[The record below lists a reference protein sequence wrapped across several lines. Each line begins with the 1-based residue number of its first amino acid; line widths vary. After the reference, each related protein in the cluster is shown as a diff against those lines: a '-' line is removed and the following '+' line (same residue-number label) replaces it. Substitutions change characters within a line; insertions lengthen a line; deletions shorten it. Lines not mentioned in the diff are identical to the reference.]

1 MRVNM
6 IVTLQCT
13 KQPIITMIK
22 TSYSIL
28 IPILTLCTLGASA
41 QSATVYT
48 TSGDRSIDLQQSTV
62 NANSGA
68 SANFVVNTGTKY
80 QEIDGFGYAIT
91 YAACYNLMQMS
102 ESMRNNLLA
111 KTFSPS
117 SGCGSSYVRISIGT
131 NDFSSDEYTLCDT
144 KGPDDNL
151 LQYFGLHSDEIN
163 YVIPMLQKIKALN
176 PNLKIIA
183 TPWTPPLWM
192 KTNGAWTNGELSS
205 TYYDAYGD
213 YFVKFIQTMKGYGLD
228 IYAVTPQNEPMNRG
242 NSASCYMPW
251 ETEADFISQ
260 SLAPKFKAAG
270 LTTKIYLWD
279 HNYNYDD
286 VSDQI
291 DYPYNALQRMGTS
304 FSGYDLVAGSAW
316 HKYTGYDNDWTEMID
331 IYGKTGKDN
340 LFTEASIGTWNNGD
354 DLYNSLARDMRDLV
368 IHPAMGYCR
377 GSIAWNFAL
386 DIDGDPHRG
395 SGACTTCRGAISVA
409 EDGSYYVCNSHYYIM
424 AQASAVVKPGAYR
437 VATSGDMSNIYFTA
451 YQNTDG
457 TVGVLISNMN
467 GSAQTVNVAYGD
479 EVYSFSLPA
488 MGVVT
493 ALLPKSSSDTSSTVT
508 PTTAE
513 YYFTGSLTDWNTPGE
528 GQSIALTNNNGLYYS
543 DIAYS
548 YEGSTTDPERF
559 KIFQG
564 TGWDIPFGLSDT
576 SGLGSE
582 SNRISGPVTGLTL
595 SRGSQNDIY
604 YSLNGTYRTV
614 FNPSTYKLSILNPN
628 PDDLYLSGTFNNWTG
643 PGEDSSAKMTYN
655 SMGYYTCTLDL
666 SGSDR
671 FCIYTGTGWDGL
683 KYGRASADAVLSE
696 SNVTVTLQSGASSA
710 YTTVFDPTNSTISI
724 LDPSPETLYVAG
736 SFNNWTK
743 PGEDS
748 AYKMNYTDY
757 GYYTVTLSL
766 SGSGRFNIHT
776 GTGWDGTKYGRVS
789 NSESFNTSNNTVTI
803 AAGTADSNVDYD
815 IYYDD
820 LDGTYTFAFNPTTM
834 ELKYAL
840 STGEDYYLSG
850 TFNNWVGPG
859 EDSSARLVY
868 CHDGNY
874 LCVLSISG
882 SSDDDRFGIYTG
894 TGWDGQRYGRASTS
908 AVISESNATIALKKL
923 TSDEAADPG
932 NDVHFNLNGTYA
944 LVFNPVTLELSLV
957 GGSSSTS
964 GGDEYYLSGLFNG
977 WTGPGEDS
985 SAKLSYTSDG
995 NYQCT
1000 LSLSGSGDDARMVIF
1015 TGTGWDG
1022 QRYGRASTDAVLSES
1037 NTSISLK
1044 ALSDDE
1050 TSDPGNDI
1058 HYDLDGTYTL
1068 VFNPIT
1074 LELSLGGS
1082 SSSSSGEYY
1091 LSGLF
1096 NGWTGPG
1103 EDTSA
1108 QLRYISGN
1116 SYQCTLSLSGSGDD
1130 ARMVIYTGTG
1140 WDGQRYGRA
1149 STDAVLSESNTSIS
1163 LKALS
1168 DDETSDPGNDIHY
1181 DLDGTYTLTFNLSNM
1196 TLSLSEGTTTTV
1208 STSSTSL
1215 SDFYITGSLCGWDE
1229 PGTGESL
1236 QMSVSNSVITC
1247 DVPFDY
1253 TGSETD
1259 PDRFKL
1265 FQGTGWGGPYGLS
1278 DTSSLGGSQNNA
1290 VTGPATGLSVTAG
1303 SENDIY
1309 YTLSGV
1315 NSDIYYENLDGTYT
1329 LTFNPTTLELTI
1341 TKGYVVD
1348 TATVFYIS
1356 GEFNDWAT
1364 PGSNTAYEFTNNGSG
1379 VYTCKVT
1386 LSGSDRFVI
1395 YAGAGWDGVKYG
1407 RASTDAVL
1415 TDSNTTV
1422 LLQSGIASD
1431 YYAANI
1437 HYENLSGTYTLTF
1450 LPSSLSLS
1458 IVKDIPSGVA
1468 EIDADGSSETVYF
1481 DLMGRKVVS
1490 PGRGVYIKVT
1500 GSRVE
1505 KIVLR

>member
-1 MRVNM
+1 
-6 IVTLQCT
+6 
-13 KQPIITMIK
+13 MIK

-48 TSGDRSIDLQQSTV
+48 TSGDRSIDLKQSTV
-62 NANSGA
+62 SANSGA
-68 SANFVVNTGTKY
+68 AANYVVNTGTKY
-80 QEIDGFGYAIT
+80 QEVDGFGYAIT

-102 ESMRNNLLA
+102 ESMRNALLE
-111 KTFSPS
+111 KTFSPT

-144 KGPDDNL
+144 KGPDNDL
-151 LQYFGLHSDEIN
+151 LQNFGLHSDEIN

-192 KTNGAWTNGELSS
+192 KTNNSWTGGELSS

-228 IYAVTPQNEPMNRG
+228 IYAVTPQNEPMNKG
-242 NSASCYMPW
+242 NSASCYMTW
-251 ETEADFISQ
+251 QTEADFISQ

-291 DYPYNALQRMGTS
+291 DYPYYALQRMGTS

-331 IYGKTGKDN
+331 IYSKTGKDN

-395 SGACTTCRGAISVA
+395 AGACSTCRGAISVA

-437 VATSGDMSNIYFTA
+437 VATSGYMSNIYFTA

-467 GSAQTVNVAYGD
+467 SSAQTVNVAYGD

-493 ALLPKSSSDTSSTVT
+493 ALLPKSSSDTSST
-508 PTTAE
+508 TTTTE

-528 GQSIALTNNNGLYYS
+528 GLSIALTNNNGLYYS

-582 SNRISGPVTGLTL
+582 SNRITGPVTGLTL

-614 FNPSTYKLSILNPN
+614 FDPSTYKLSILHPS
-628 PDDLYLSGTFNNWTG
+628 PEDLYLSGTFNNWTG

-683 KYGRASADAVLSE
+683 KYGRASTDAVLSE
-696 SNVTVTLQSGASSA
+696 SNVTVTLQGGAPNA
-710 YTTVFDPTNSTISI
+710 YTTVFDPSNSTLSI

-736 SFNNWTK
+736 SFNNWTQ

-748 AYKMNYTDY
+748 AYQMTYTDY
-757 GYYTVTLSL
+757 GYYAVTLNL

-776 GTGWDGTKYGRVS
+776 GTGWNGTKYGRVS
-789 NSESFNTSNNTVTI
+789 TSESFNTSNNTVTI

-868 CHDGNY
+868 SHDGNY

-882 SSDDDRFGIYTG
+882 TSDDDRFGIYTG

-908 AVISESNATIALKKL
+908 SVISESNATISLKKL
-923 TSDEAADPG
+923 TTDEANDPG
-932 NDVHFNLNGTYA
+932 NDIHFSLNGTYA

-957 GGSSSTS
+957 GGSSTTT
-964 GGDEYYLSGLFNG
+964 E
-977 WTGPGEDS
+977 GE
-985 SAKLSYTSDG
+985 
-995 NYQCT
+995 
-1000 LSLSGSGDDARMVIF
+1000 
-1015 TGTGWDG
+1015 
-1022 QRYGRASTDAVLSES
+1022 
-1037 NTSISLK
+1037 
-1044 ALSDDE
+1044 
-1050 TSDPGNDI
+1050 
-1058 HYDLDGTYTL
+1058 
-1068 VFNPIT
+1068 
-1074 LELSLGGS
+1074 
-1082 SSSSSGEYY
+1082 EYY

-1108 QLRYISGN
+1108 RLRYTSDGN
-1116 SYQCTLSLSGSGDD
+1116 YQCTLALSGSGDE
-1130 ARMVIYTGTG
+1130 ARMVIFTGTG
-1140 WDGQRYGRA
+1140 WDGQRYGRS
-1149 STDAVLSESNTSIS
+1149 STDAVLTTSNTSIS
-1163 LKALS
+1163 LKALTGE
-1168 DDETSDPGNDIHY
+1168 ETSDPGNDIHY
-1181 DLDGTYTLTFNLSNM
+1181 DLDGTYTLTFNPDDL
-1196 TLSLSEGTTTTV
+1196 TLSLSEGTA
-1208 STSSTSL
+1208 STGTASSL
-1215 SDFYITGSLCGWDE
+1215 GDFYITGSLTSWVE
-1229 PGTGESL
+1229 PGTDG
-1236 QMSVSNSVITC
+1236 SVKMGLNDAVISA
-1247 DVPFDY
+1247 DVAFDY

-1265 FQGTGWGGPYGLS
+1265 FQGTGWGSPYGLTDS
-1278 DTSSLGGSQNNA
+1278 SSLGGSKSNPI
-1290 VTGPATGLSVTAG
+1290 TGPVTALSLTAG

-1309 YTLSGV
+1309 YTLTGV
-1315 NSDIYYENLDGTYT
+1315 NSDIYYEDLDGTYT
-1329 LTFNPTTLELTI
+1329 LTFNPTTLELTL

-1348 TATVFYIS
+1348 SATEFYIS

-1364 PGSNTAYEFTNNGSG
+1364 PGSNSAYEFTNNGSG
-1379 VYTCKVT
+1379 AYTCKVT
-1386 LSGSDRFVI
+1386 LNGSDRFVI

-1415 TDSNTTV
+1415 TDSNTSV
-1422 LLQSGIASD
+1422 LLQAGIASD
-1431 YYAANI
+1431 YYAGNI
-1437 HYENLSGTYTLTF
+1437 HYENLSGTYTMTF

-1468 EIDADGSSETVYF
+1468 EIGADGSSEAVYF
-1481 DLMGRKVVS
+1481 DLMGRKVVR